1 MESLIPEKVRILVL
15 EDDRD
20 QREVLV
26 TWLRTSGYVT
36 LSAENGLEALHLL
49 KQQSVDVILSD
60 LKLPGL
66 SGLQLLNH
74 FKEADPSVIVIFLTG
89 QGTMEDAIE
98 ALREWR
104 AFDFMRKPLGSLRQL
119 NLVIEKAL
127 LRRQT
132 MRTAEAAGEPQALAA
147 PRESL
152 TARELELVRLLAQ
165 GHDTRVIADHLA
177 LSEKTVRNNLSLLY
191 EKLGV
196 KNRVQAVL
204 ACLQHSLV

>member
-1 MESLIPEKVRILVL
+1 MPEKVRILVL

-26 TWLRTSGYVT
+26 AWLMNSGYVT
-36 LSAENGLEALHLL
+36 HSAENGLEALQLL
-49 KQQSVDVILSD
+49 KQHPVDIILSD

-66 SGLQLLNH
+66 NGLQLLNL

-104 AFDFMRKPLGSLRQL
+104 AFDFMRKPLSSLRQL

-127 LRRQT
+127 LRRQA
-132 MRTAEAAGEPQALAA
+132 MRTTETAGEPQVPAA
-147 PRESL
+147 PLESL

-165 GHDTRVIADHLA
+165 GHDTRVIAEHLA

-204 ACLQHSLV
+204 ACFQRSLA